1 MAISERG
8 SEAAGQRGSRFPW
21 KAALALLTAV
31 VVLFAVHWWPDS
43 AGNRTR
49 GIDFLQFP
57 FLVRNAATLKLPQ
70 RPIPITPKTPLNGV
84 QITQAQ
90 GGSGTGPS
98 QQNGKTQG
106 GGKTVAAISPV
117 MQDDTDS
124 LDPFFAKLWTLQQH
138 AQPEVVTVLHYGDS
152 PTTADLITGDIREIL
167 QERFGD
173 AGHGFNLGAKPW
185 AWYGHRNVDISDKGW
200 ASSQKDATGVGKM
213 KQAVYGLGGAT
224 FSGGD
229 GAQTTYTL
237 KDAAGAPAT
246 AVDVQYLATPGG
258 GSFTVSAGSDVVAT
272 VLTDGPEAVP
282 SSHLAV
288 LPAGTTTVKL
298 AVTSGTVKLFGVDFR
313 RGDRGVVYDSLG
325 LNGATTTVLSRT
337 FDPDA
342 WKAELQHAKPSLI
355 VINYGTNESQF
366 GGLVTTLDKELRL
379 AIDKARAAAPG
390 VPVLIMSPMDRGEH
404 GGLNEIHTN
413 PAIPQIVAIQ
423 QKVAADTHC
432 AFFNTFAAM
441 GGDGTMARWY
451 AAKPR
456 LITADLIHPTP
467 DGAVIVARLFVDNL
481 YAGYDRWKRAHGIG
495 VVRVMNATEAAAK
508 KKEEAERKKAEAA
521 KAKADAKAA
530 AAKAK
535 EDARA
540 AGAKARADAKPKAPA
555 KKPAP
560 RPAHDVSAPPE

>member
-1 MAISERG
+1 MAEKLPAPNR
-8 SEAAGQRGSRFPW
+8 AAFPL
-21 KAALALLTAV
+21 KAMLAITTAV
-31 VVLFAVHWWPDS
+31 IVLFAVHWWPDS

-70 RPIPITPKTPLNGV
+70 RPIPITPKTPLDGV
-84 QITQAQ
+84 QLTQAQ
-90 GGSGTGPS
+90 GGSSTGAS
-98 QQNGKTQG
+98 QQGAQG
-106 GGKTVAAISPV
+106 GKPLVAISPV
-117 MQDDTDS
+117 MQDDTNS
-124 LDPFFAKLWTLQQH
+124 LDTFFAQLWTLEQKK
-138 AQPEVVTVLHYGDS
+138 QPEVVTVLHYGDS

-213 KQAVYGLGGAT
+213 KQAVYGLGGAI
-224 FSGGD
+224 FSGGE

-237 KDAAGAPAT
+237 KDAAGAPPT
-246 AVDVQYLATPGG
+246 AVDVQYLAAPGSG
-258 GSFTVSAGSDVVAT
+258 TFTISAGDDEVAT
-272 VLTDGPEAVP
+272 VSTDSPATSP
-282 SSHLAV
+282 SSRLAT
-288 LPAGTTTVKL
+288 LPAGTSKVKL

-313 RGDRGVVYDSLG
+313 RGNRGVLYDSLG
-325 LNGATTTVLSRT
+325 LNGATTTELSRT

-404 GGLNEIHTN
+404 GGLSDIHTN

-423 QKVAADTHC
+423 QKVAAETHC

-481 YAGYDRWKRAHGIG
+481 YAGYDRWKAAHGIG

-508 KKEEAERKKAEAA
+508 KKDEAERKKAEAA
-521 KAKADAKAA
+521 KAKADAAKARADAKAA

-535 EDARA
+535 
-540 AGAKARADAKPKAPA
+540 ADAKPKAPA
-555 KKPAP
+555 KRPAP
-560 RPAHDVSAPPE
+560 RPAHDETAPE